1 MKIEA
6 IVKVDITR
14 ETTSKTIRDLQTT
27 AILTQ
32 HEVFAEDSRVYSGT
46 DEMIE
51 DGFETTDA
59 AYIAASRI
67 FAQNP
72 RPRTIIVGKRTTTDY
87 VAEINKLVAS
97 NPNWV
102 FLLTDASTD
111 AEKIAIAEYVETQD
125 IIYITSTTDAEVLNP
140 ASTTDLAATLAS
152 RAYAHTILLHRK
164 VLGDAA
170 PEVIPEAAYVGRHST
185 VTIGSN
191 LWGYKTL
198 VGLDAQNYTSTEI
211 AALKAKNTQFYTKV
225 GADSV
230 IAGDMNAVGGEKIHV
245 ILGALWLK
253 IRIGEALWN
262 LLYTNERIL
271 YTVQGASLFQAELY
285 RVLSEGVQNNILT
298 DDTPFQISMPD
309 VNKLTSQQRATGILS
324 NIKFRARLAG
334 AIIYVDGVQ
343 GTVYA

>member
-152 RAYAHTILLHRK
+152 RAYTHTILLHRK
-164 VLGDAA
+164 PKDAV
-170 PEVIPEAAYVGRHST
+170 EVMPEAAYVGRHST
-185 VTIGSN
+185 VPIGSN

-198 VGLDAQNYTSTEI
+198 AGLDAQNYTSTEI

-230 IAGDMNAVGGEKIHV
+230 VAGDMNVAGGEKIHV

-253 IRIGEALWN
+253 IRIGEAFWN

-285 RVLSEGVQNNILT
+285 RVLSEAVQLGILT

>member
-6 IVKVDITR
+6 IVNVDIIR
-14 ETTSKTIRDLQTT
+14 ESTSKTIRDLQIT
-27 AILTQ
+27 AILTS
-32 HEVFAEDSRVYSGT
+32 HTVFAEDSRIYSDT
-46 DEMIE
+46 DEMLE
-51 DGFETTDA
+51 EGFATTDA

-72 RPRTIIVGKRTTTDY
+72 RPRTVIVGKRTTTDY
-87 VAEINKLVAS
+87 VAEINKLLTS

-102 FLLTDASTD
+102 FLLTDATAD
-111 AEKIAIAEYVETQD
+111 LDKIAIAEFVETQD
-125 IIYITSTTDAEVLNP
+125 MFYITHTIDTEVLNP
-140 ASTTDLAATLAS
+140 ASTTDLAAVLAS
-152 RAYAHTILLHRK
+152 RGFNHTILLHRK
-164 VLGDAA
+164 PTTV
-170 PEVIPEAAYVGRHST
+170 PEVMPEAAYVGRHST

-198 VGLDAQNYTSTEI
+198 VGLEAQNYSGTEI

-230 IAGDMNAVGGEKIHV
+230 IAGDMNTVGGEKIHV
-245 ILGALWLK
+245 MLGVLWLK
-253 IRIGEALWN
+253 VRIGEAYWN
-262 LLYTNERIL
+262 LLYMNERIL

-285 RVLSEGVQNNILT
+285 RVLSEGVENNILT

-309 VNKLTSQQRATGILS
+309 VNKLTSQQRASGVLS
-324 NIKFRARLAG
+324 NIRFRARLAG